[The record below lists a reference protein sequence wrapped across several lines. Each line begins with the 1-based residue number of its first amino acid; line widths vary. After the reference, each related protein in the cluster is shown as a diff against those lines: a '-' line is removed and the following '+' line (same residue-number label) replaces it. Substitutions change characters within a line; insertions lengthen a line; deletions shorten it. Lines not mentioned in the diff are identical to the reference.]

1 MTDSEEVNTNEEGN
15 VVTRFPP
22 SPTGPLH
29 VGGARTALFSWLF
42 AHQHDGRMTL
52 RFEDTDTERSE
63 KRFAEDITESLD
75 WLSLDYDGPYWQ
87 SNRTNVYRSYLE
99 NLLANGHAYRSD
111 ESDTDSDR
119 DQVIRFD
126 NPGKEV
132 TFTDM
137 IRGDIT
143 MDTSDLG
150 DFVIA
155 KSVTEPLYHLAV
167 VVDDYEMNVSHVIR
181 GDEHI
186 ANTPRQLL
194 LINAID
200 ANRPNYAHL
209 PLIHG
214 QDGKKLSKRHGATAV
229 TDFKEDGYLSQ
240 AMINY
245 LALVG
250 WHPQDDQEIFSRQE
264 LLDTFQLTRVQ
275 KSPAVFSYEKL
286 QWVNRE
292 HIKRLSEETF
302 YDHVR
307 EYLPNDV
314 KARDQFSK
322 PRLRKALPAIRERVE
337 ILTDIT
343 DMAEAGELSFF
354 FAQPD
359 YSADDLLWDD
369 ETPEDTKEY
378 LKEVVNKWSAV
389 DEEEFDEDNVKS
401 AVWEYASDVG
411 RGSVLWP
418 TRFALSGQDQSPG
431 PFVIAGVIGKDE
443 AIKRLHVA
451 IDKLDNQ

>member
-1 MTDSEEVNTNEEGN
+1 MQNQDTPHTNENDN

-52 RFEDTDTERSE
+52 RFEDTDTERSKQE
-63 KRFAEDITESLD
+63 YVDDIKESMD
-75 WLSLDYDGPYWQ
+75 WLNLDYDGPYKQ
-87 SNRTNVYRSYLE
+87 SDRTNIYRSYLE
-99 NLLANGHAYRSD
+99 QLLADGYAYRSD
-111 ESDTDSDR
+111 ESDTDDGQ
-119 DQVIRFD
+119 DEVIRFD

-132 TFTDM
+132 SFTDM
-137 IRGDIT
+137 IRGEIT

-155 KSVTEPLYHLAV
+155 KSITEPLYHLAV

-194 LINAID
+194 LINAIG
-200 ANRPNYAHL
+200 AERPNYAHL

-214 QDGKKLSKRHGATAV
+214 QDGKKLSKRHGATSV
-229 TDFKEDGYLSQ
+229 MDFKNKGYLPQ

-250 WHPQDDQEIFSRQE
+250 WHPQDDQEIFTRE
-264 LLDTFQLTRVQ
+264 GLLDTFDLTRVQ

-292 HIKRLSEETF
+292 HIKRLSEESF

-307 EYLPNDV
+307 EYIPEDIR
-314 KARDQFSK
+314 AREQFSK
-322 PRLRKALPAIRERVE
+322 PRLRSALPAIRERTE
-337 ILTDIT
+337 TLTDIT
-343 DMAEAGELSFF
+343 EMAEAGELSFF
-354 FAQPD
+354 FSRPD
-359 YSADDLLWDD
+359 YSADDLIWDD
-369 ETPEDTKEY
+369 ESAEDTAKY
-378 LKEVVNKWSAV
+378 LKEVISKWSEI
-389 DEEEFDEDNVKS
+389 DKEEFTEDAVKS
-401 AVWEYASDVG
+401 AVWDYSSEVG

-418 TRFALSGQDQSPG
+418 TRFALSGQEQSPG
-431 PFVIAGVIGKDE
+431 PFVIAEIVGKEE
-443 AIKRLHVA
+443 AITRLEQAVE
-451 IDKLDNQ
+451 KLANA